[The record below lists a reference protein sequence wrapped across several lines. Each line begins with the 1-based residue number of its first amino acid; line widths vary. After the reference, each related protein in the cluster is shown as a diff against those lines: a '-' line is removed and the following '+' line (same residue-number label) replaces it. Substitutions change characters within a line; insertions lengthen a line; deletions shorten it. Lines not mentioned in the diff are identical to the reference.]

1 MNRTPL
7 TFLSLDPNPRK
18 ITACSQNINKYS
30 GAGAYEFAYNNAH
43 YVLPGRG
50 KMNKNFFI
58 YILASQKNGTLYI
71 GVTSDLI
78 KRIWE
83 HKESLVDGFTKKYNV
98 KKLVYYEQHQNAQ
111 SAIQREKR
119 LKTWKRKWKLE
130 LIEKIN
136 PRWIDLYDGLL
147 G

>member
-1 MNRTPL
+1 
-7 TFLSLDPNPRK
+7 
-18 ITACSQNINKYS
+18 
-30 GAGAYEFAYNNAH
+30 
-43 YVLPGRG
+43 
-50 KMNKNFFI
+50 MNKSFCV
-58 YILASQKNGTLYI
+58 YILSSKKNGTLYV

-111 SAIQREKR
+111 SAIQREKQ
-119 LKTWKRKWKLE
+119 LKEWKRKWKLE
-130 LIEKIN
+130 LIEKLN
-136 PRWIDLYDGLL
+136 PKWSDLYDSLL